1 MANDETY
8 FVGVDVG
15 TGSVRAGIFN
25 QQGLL
30 IESFERAIQ
39 TQNLAEDFYEQSS
52 QEIWDSVAFSV
63 REVLS
68 LAHIKSSKVKG
79 IGFAATCSLVCLD
92 IQGKPVGVS
101 PYNTDDYWNIILW
114 MDHRATEQAER
125 ITATG
130 HRVLKYFGNKVSP
143 ENELPKILWL
153 KENLASQWK
162 RVAHFMDL
170 CDFLTFQATRST
182 TRSICPVVCKSGYLA
197 SDQQKTDQQKLRLD
211 DTSGWDET
219 LLSEIGLEELVE
231 EGYRRIG
238 TQVAAPGS
246 PLRNGLCKAA
256 AMELG
261 LEVGTPVGSSMVDA
275 HAGGVGILG
284 AIEEGS
290 EEEDTLSSDTEYL
303 TKRLEERLAMIA
315 GTSTCFMASSSK
327 PIFVPGVW
335 GPYYSAMIPNMWL
348 SEGGESATGKL
359 LEFIVTNHCQYPLL
373 SQLASEKDLHAYE
386 LLNYVIFLLAQ
397 QPKMTSEQV
406 ISSIQS
412 TNSTKITEQMN
423 NAFAASS
430 HAEAKGRNN
439 TTLYDEQFSLKC
451 LELTK
456 NLHVLPYFHGN
467 RAPYADPTLR
477 GMISGLG
484 MDNSIISLAKMYL
497 ATLQALCYGARH
509 LVQVL
514 NDCGHHIKYIYLC
527 GGGMA
532 SNKLFLEQLSDS
544 IGCPVVIPVQNQY
557 AVMRGAA
564 MLGAVASNYFSS
576 FPKAMQA
583 MSKVQ
588 QIIHPTGQES
598 LVKKYHDLKF
608 QVFLRMYSD
617 QIAYRNMM
625 MQTHR

>member
-8 FVGVDVG
+8 FIGVDVG

-25 QQGLL
+25 IQGLL
-30 IESFERAIQ
+30 IESFEKAIQ

-52 QEIWDSVAFSV
+52 QEIWDSVVYSV
-63 REVLS
+63 REALKK
-68 LAHIKSSKVKG
+68 AHIESSAVKG
-79 IGFAATCSLVCLD
+79 LGFAATCSLVCLD
-92 IQGKPVGVS
+92 AQGKPVGVS
-101 PYNTDDYWNIILW
+101 PYNTEDYWNVILW
-114 MDHRATEQAER
+114 MDHRATQQAER

-153 KENLASQWK
+153 KENLANKWN
-162 RVAHFMDL
+162 RIAHFMDL

-182 TRSICPVVCKSGYLA
+182 TRSICPLVCKSGYLA

-219 LLSEIGLEELVE
+219 LLNEIGLEEIVK

-238 TQVAAPGS
+238 TEVAAPGT
-246 PLRNGLCKAA
+246 PLKNGLCETA

-284 AIEEGS
+284 AVEEGNK
-290 EEEDTLSSDTEYL
+290 EDTLSSDSKYL
-303 TKRLEERLAMIA
+303 AKRLEERLAMIA
-315 GTSTCFMASSSK
+315 GTSTCYMASSSK
-327 PIFVPGVW
+327 PVFVPGVW

-359 LEFIVTNHCQYPLL
+359 LEFIVTNHCQYPFL
-373 SQLASEKDLHAYE
+373 SKLASEKDLHVYE
-386 LLNYVIFLLAQ
+386 ILNYIIFLLAQ
-397 QPKMTSEQV
+397 QTKMTLEEV
-406 ISSIQS
+406 VSSIQS
-412 TNSTKITEQMN
+412 TNSSKMKQQMN
-423 NAFAASS
+423 NAFLDTSPGES
-430 HAEAKGRNN
+430 KGRDNA
-439 TTLYDEQFSLKC
+439 TLYDEHFSLKC

-456 NLHVLPYFHGN
+456 NLHILPYFHGN

-484 MDNSIISLAKMYL
+484 MDNSIISLAKMYF

-514 NDCGHHIKYIYLC
+514 NGAGHRVQSIYLC

-532 SNKLFLEQLSDS
+532 SNKLFLQQLSDS
-544 IGCPVVIPVQNQY
+544 VGCPVVIPVQNQY

-564 MLGAVASNYFSS
+564 MLGAVASTYFSS
-576 FPKAMQA
+576 FPMAMQT

-588 QIIHPTGQES
+588 QIIYPKGQDS
-598 LVKKYHDLKF
+598 LVKKHHDLKF
-608 QVFLRMYSD
+608 QVFLLSENIYSL
-617 QIAYRNMM
+617 
-625 MQTHR
+625 HRRFQ